1 MSDENLSG
9 VRADQA
15 VSAAA
20 WKKAATHPVLLHSGV
35 TVEIKIPDLPQ
46 LIEADVIPQNLLD
59 AALEVAGAVS
69 RSGSPEAPTKDLIVK
84 EGQFKNVL
92 TRLTVV
98 NPKLSEDDVQDIPTE
113 DKEIIVEIAT
123 RQRDVDAEGN
133 HISGLDK
140 SEKFRKFRR
149 IGEFDPLVAGE

>member
-1 MSDENLSG
+1 MTDELTG
-9 VRADQA
+9 ARADQA
-15 VSAAA
+15 VSAAQ
-20 WKKAATHPVLLHSGV
+20 WKKAAVHPILLNSGV

-46 LIEADVIPQNLLD
+46 LIEEDVIPQNLLD

-69 RSGSPEAPTKDLIVK
+69 RSGSPDAPTKDLIVK
-84 EGQFKNVL
+84 EGQFKNTL

-98 NPKLSEDDVQDIPTE
+98 NPKLTEDDVRDIPSE
-113 DKEIIVEIAT
+113 DKEIIVALAT

-133 HISGLDK
+133 HIAGLDK
-140 SEKFRKFRR
+140 SAKFRKFRS